1 MARNDLTGKGV
12 EFGKGQPTNLGGRPK
27 KNSVLIELESIAE
40 SEGKMILQPS
50 NFKLLPDGTCQIQL
64 PTYNMVAMKLL
75 QLVMKGDVRAM
86 DMFFKLTGEY
96 KAVKHDVEINDNPF
110 RGKDLDKLSEKDKQ
124 ILLSLG
130 EKL

>member
-1 MARNDLTGKGV
+1 MAKGDLKNQV
-12 EFGKGQPTNLGGRPK
+12 KFGQGQPTNLGGRKK

-96 KAVKHDVEINDNPF
+96 KAVKHDVEINKNPLS
-110 RGKDLDKLSEKDKQ
+110 GKDLDMLSEKDKQ